1 MMDNQDCKA
10 QWDYPGVDKAHL
22 DPQVLRVPE
31 AFQDLQAH
39 LVKMDM
45 MVFLD

>member
-1 MMDNQDCKA
+1 MQYSNTLFDITLR
-10 QWDYPGVDKAHL
+10 VDKAHL
-22 DPQVLRVPE
+22 DPQVLQVPE
-31 AFQDLQAH
+31 AFQDLQDH